1 MYYSWRS
8 VCVFLVSQLSDLE
21 HDLREAKTKEH
32 DTQHERNYVQVQ
44 LSRLEADRTD
54 LQQRLATVTQERN
67 SLENTVAELQDLNRY
82 DMWVW
87 VVIWLGSGPCVLFCG
102 SLLHRGSLREKGG
115 ARGVMRRSKRRELPF
130 SFSPF
135 PSSPARFNFS
145 LSLISAQYKR
155 SLCGGERFC
164 GLV

>member
-1 MYYSWRS
+1 MGIFAAIFWTLPHYHWIIKLYYSNSIMYYSWRS
-8 VCVFLVSQLSDLE
+8 VCDFLVSQLSDLE

-82 DMWVW
+82 DTWVW
-87 VVIWLGSGPCVLFCG
+87 AVIWPGSGPCVLFCG
-102 SLLHRGSLREKGG
+102 SPPQRLPERERGRAGSDGK
-115 ARGVMRRSKRRELPF
+115 K
-130 SFSPF
+130 
-135 PSSPARFNFS
+135 
-145 LSLISAQYKR
+145 
-155 SLCGGERFC
+155 
-164 GLV
+164 